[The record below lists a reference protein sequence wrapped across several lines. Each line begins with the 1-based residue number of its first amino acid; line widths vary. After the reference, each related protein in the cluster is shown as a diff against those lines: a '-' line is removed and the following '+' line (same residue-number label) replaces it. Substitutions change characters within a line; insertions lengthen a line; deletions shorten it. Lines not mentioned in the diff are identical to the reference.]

1 MKDLTPLLE
10 QLASKLGTTVEM
22 LWGVL
27 LTQAMISG
35 VVDLLIIIG
44 LVVVAVFWTRLVI
57 KKTTSPGRDPERG
70 WELDADWGGEGKFC
84 GWASVFLVSIFIAI
98 IISANAETIV
108 AAFVNP
114 EYWALTK
121 ILKFIK

>member
-1 MKDLTPLLE
+1 MKDLMPLLE

-27 LTQAMISG
+27 LKQAMISG

-44 LVVVAVFWTRLVI
+44 LVVVAVFWTRFVI

-70 WELDADWGGEGKFC
+70 WELDADWRDEAKCF
-84 GWASVFLVSIFIAI
+84 GWLSVFLTFGFIALI
-98 IISANAETIV
+98 ITFTAETIV
-108 AAFVNP
+108 SAFINP
-114 EYWALTK
+114 EYWALNK
-121 ILKFIK
+121 ILRFIK